1 MKIVTVLLAA
11 AWLLAAVYFWGAV
24 GHDPSVTYIEEYAAG
39 FSAAV
44 GVTLLILGLALPSHA
59 NLVAPVAITNQKISN
74 PELLICPVCGKQSP
88 LLAKFC
94 WSCRAI
100 FTDHDRHMQ
109 RITK

>member
-11 AWLLAAVYFWGAV
+11 AWLLAAVCFWGAV
-24 GHDPSVTYIEEYAAG
+24 GHDPSVTYIEEYVAG

-44 GVTLLILGLALPSHA
+44 GVTLLILGLALPSRVG
-59 NLVAPVAITNQKISN
+59 LVTTAAITNQKISN

-94 WSCRAI
+94 WSCHAI
-100 FTDHDRHMQ
+100 FTDHDRRTQ
-109 RITK
+109 RTTK